1 VVRWF
6 DGTQWTE
13 HAAMAHGPPG
23 STDFYDGAKGESTA
37 RMAGFAFLG
46 RGAIAAFQAAAGAVI
61 FGDVWSDFMDALDDP
76 ESANSATFGSYS
88 ALSLVSQLLSLVL
101 FAALVFLC
109 IWTFRAT
116 KNARALG
123 LRTAISPGWSVAGWL
138 IPFANYV
145 MPYLTVRDLFPA
157 GSAGRRQ
164 TGIWWTCEITGV
176 VLSFG
181 AMVAAIAGGTA
192 IGLVIGICSGG
203 AFLAAAV
210 YGWRLSRA
218 VPAAH
223 AAMASGR
230 QPA

>member
-13 HAAMAHGPPG
+13 HAAMAHGAPG
-23 STDFYDGAKGESTA
+23 STDFYDGPKGESTA
-37 RMAGFAFLG
+37 RMAGFAFIG
-46 RGAIAAFQAAAGAVI
+46 RGIIGAFQAAAGAVI
-61 FGDVWSDFMDALDDP
+61 FGDVWSDFMDAIDDP
-76 ESANSATFGSYS
+76 ETANSATFGSYS

-101 FAALVFLC
+101 LGALVFLC

-138 IPFANYV
+138 IPLVNYV
-145 MPYLTVRDLFPA
+145 LPYLTVRDLFPV

-164 TGIWWTCEITGV
+164 TGIWWACEVTGI
-176 VLSFG
+176 VLSF
-181 AMVAAIAGGTA
+181 VATITAIAAGTGA
-192 IGLVIGICSGG
+192 GIAVGVLSGI
-203 AFLAAAV
+203 AFFAAAV
-210 YGWRLSRA
+210 FGWRLSRA

-223 AAMASGR
+223 AAMAAGH